1 MPTLL
6 SAGLLFAVAASP
18 ALGRPAAIAANEG
31 EIGQVFLTQ
40 NNGVCYALMPDHV
53 VRRPGFDIVAG
64 LPEQLGR
71 GTKTSLAF
79 PESGGVGMDLAL
91 ASVTGALTRDCGP
104 AWRDL
109 PRDLGRV
116 LQQNGVGELVRVQRN
131 GVMERTAVR
140 LRRVFYE
147 HVEIEPTSDA
157 PKGRIAKGTSGSVLM
172 VNGIP
177 AGLAVTTAG
186 DDGARV
192 LRMDAIVNRLDRFV
206 NDRNPVDLAKV
217 APAGSSDLKAPPPP
231 GHRFEITE
239 WSALPAEPQYAAKNL
254 EGGASALPYIAQ
266 AGSEPVT
273 LQLAFTG
280 SEAKVVRSIRIV
292 SQADDAQSD
301 EALQTTMPKAI
312 EITVDSSSS
321 GNRPRVLPGGD
332 MSPAGLFETRIG
344 GGTKARTVTLRL
356 RSAWQTG
363 LPVRIDRIVIE

>member
-1 MPTLL
+1 
-6 SAGLLFAVAASP
+6 
-18 ALGRPAAIAANEG
+18 
-31 EIGQVFLTQ
+31 
-40 NNGVCYALMPDHV
+40 
-53 VRRPGFDIVAG
+53 
-64 LPEQLGR
+64 
-71 GTKTSLAF
+71 
-79 PESGGVGMDLAL
+79 MDLAL

-104 AWRDL
+104 SWRDL

-172 VNGIP
+172 VNGVP

-206 NDRNPVDLAKV
+206 NDRNPADLAEGTPVKSADLEA
-217 APAGSSDLKAPPPP
+217 APHV
-231 GHRFEITE
+231 GHSFEITE
-239 WSALPAEPQYAAKNL
+239 WSALPAEPQFAAKNL
-254 EGGASALPYIAQ
+254 EGGSNALPYIAQ

-273 LQLAFTG
+273 LKLTFTG
-280 SEAKVVRSIRIV
+280 SNTQIIRSIQLV
-292 SQADDAQSD
+292 SETGGDDAED
-301 EALQTTMPKAI
+301 ALQTTIPKAI

-321 GNRPRVLPGGD
+321 GSRPRVLPGGD
-332 MSPAGLFETRIG
+332 MSPAGLFETKIG

-363 LPVRIDRIVIE
+363 LPIRIDRVVIE